1 MIGSFWSALGD
12 SAAIIAAIA
21 WAVLVFFVS
30 LAIVQLFGMI
40 QTTALLIDDLRKE
53 TVPLLHEVTSTVTS
67 VNKELERLDGMV
79 GSAGNIV
86 KSAERI
92 SSVVEQAVSSPLIKI
107 IAFGAGA
114 SRAAR
119 RIRKK
124 KDK

>member
-21 WAVLVFFVS
+21 WAVLVFFIS